1 MNMKTGKKITGGRYH
16 KARKKKLYE
25 RDSQPRIVKL
35 GQEKNKKIRVRGGH
49 FKTVL
54 LSANMANVVNKK
66 TGKVKRVK
74 ITNVLE
80 TPNNRFLAKQ
90 NIITKG
96 AIIETDA
103 GKAKVTNRPS
113 QEGMVQAVLVE

>member
-1 MNMKTGKKITGGRYH
+1 MRLGRKITGGKYH
-16 KARKKKLYE
+16 KARKKRLYE
-25 RDSQPRIVKL
+25 MDRQPRIVKL
-35 GQEKNKKIRVRGGH
+35 GETKRKGIRTMGGH
-49 FKTVL
+49 NKSVL
-54 LSANMANVVNKK
+54 LSVNNACVMNQK
-66 TGKVKRVK
+66 TGKTKMAK

-103 GKAKVTNRPS
+103 GKARVTNRPS
-113 QEGMVQAVLVE
+113 QAGMVQAVLVE

>member
-1 MNMKTGKKITGGRYH
+1 MRTGKKITGGRYH

-25 RDSQPRIVKL
+25 MKGQERTVKL
-35 GQEKNKKIRVRGGH
+35 GEEKKKTLRTRGGN

-54 LSANMANVVNKK
+54 LSTSLAYITNKK
-66 TGKVKRVK
+66 TLKVKKAK

-96 AIIETDA
+96 AIIETEL

-113 QEGMVQAVLVE
+113 QSGMVQAVLIE